1 MFSSI
6 SVITDPKREKVFLY
20 LISTYAYTQTFSF
33 TDGFSELI
41 NHPCGENLNS
51 LYSQSKLY
59 YFRQIHE
66 YLCVSSTHN
75 LCTLFLMSFNYDF
88 SLKNKTTF
96 LAQNY
101 YNSQPFSVY
110 FNGILYT
117 VANDNI

>member
-1 MFSSI
+1 MLI
-6 SVITDPKREKVFLY
+6 HKLLVLQMDY
-20 LISTYAYTQTFSF
+20 LSL
-33 TDGFSELI
+33 LI
-41 NHPCGENLNS
+41 ILVGENLNS

-75 LCTLFLMSFNYDF
+75 LCTLFLMSFNDDF

-101 YNSQPFSVY
+101 YNSQSFSVY